1 MFENILQLQKKCA
14 CLAEKDLAINMLAEI
29 NYGHSHYDN
38 DNSIDI
44 STNRISNSDKEDTA
58 LSLSRIKG
66 LSTFKSESEF
76 IPENSQKPL
85 ITEQK
90 NNKYFD
96 EFLLFNAFTVRN
108 LLLIF
113 FLSSFSTILVYLIIT
128 CLDSFVVL
136 NAALEVILF
145 STWLRPVR
153 SS

>member
-66 LSTFKSESEF
+66 LSVFKSESEL
-76 IPENSQKPL
+76 IPETSQKPL
-85 ITEQK
+85 IAEQK
-90 NNKYFD
+90 NNKYYD
-96 EFLLFNAFTVRN
+96 EFLLFDAFTVRN
-108 LLLIF
+108 ILLIF
-113 FLSSFSTILVYLIIT
+113 FVLSFSTILVYLIIA
-128 CLDSFVVL
+128 CLDTLFVLKV
-136 NAALEVILF
+136 ALEVTLF
-145 STWLRPVR
+145 SIWLRPVR

>member
-1 MFENILQLQKKCA
+1 MFENILQLQKRCA

-66 LSTFKSESEF
+66 LSVFKSESEL
-76 IPENSQKPL
+76 IPETSQKPL
-85 ITEQK
+85 IAEQK
-90 NNKYFD
+90 NNKYYD
-96 EFLLFNAFTVRN
+96 EFLLFDAFTVRN
-108 LLLIF
+108 ILLIF
-113 FLSSFSTILVYLIIT
+113 FVLSFSTILVYLIIA
-128 CLDSFVVL
+128 CLDTLFVLKV
-136 NAALEVILF
+136 ALGVILF